1 MTSTPDIGWQGV
13 VASLVLIAV
22 AVALSIAQG
31 LRVERSILWAAA
43 RAAGQLFIVGFGLTL
58 VFDASISVWLAW
70 FWVAAMVVVA
80 AATVSN
86 RAREV
91 PSAFLL
97 ALIANGVVALV
108 SLGVIFGLRIFP
120 IDARA
125 IIPLSGMMIGNSMA
139 ATVVVARRIV
149 AELREHRDEIEA
161 RLALGHPWNDA
172 SKPYVREA
180 MRTALLPQIEATKI
194 VGLIALPGAMTG
206 LILAGTPPRQA
217 VEVQIAVMFLVLGS
231 MATSVTVTGLGLTR
245 RLFTSDHRLVRLERV
260 AG

>member
-1 MTSTPDIGWQGV
+1 MTGTPDIGWQGV
-13 VASLVLIAV
+13 AASLVLIGV
-22 AVALSIAQG
+22 AVLLSLWQG

-43 RAAGQLFIVGFGLTL
+43 RAAGQLFVVGFAL
-58 VFDASISVWLAW
+58 VIVFEQTVWLAW
-70 FWVAAMVVVA
+70 VWVLAMVTVA
-80 AATVSN
+80 AATVAN
-86 RAREV
+86 RAKEV
-91 PSAFLL
+91 PSAFVL
-97 ALIANGVVALV
+97 AFVANGVVAVV

-120 IDARA
+120 VDARA

-149 AELREHRDEIEA
+149 AELRDHRDEVEA

-172 SKPYVREA
+172 ARPYVREA
-180 MRTALLPQIEATKI
+180 MRTALLPQIEATKV

-245 RLFTSDHRLVRLERV
+245 RLFTADHRLVRLERA